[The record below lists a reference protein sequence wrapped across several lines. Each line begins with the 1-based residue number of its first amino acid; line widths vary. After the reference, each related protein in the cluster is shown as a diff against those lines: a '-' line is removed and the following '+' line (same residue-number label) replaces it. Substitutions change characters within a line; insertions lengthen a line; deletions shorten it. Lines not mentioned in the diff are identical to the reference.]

1 MEVRMPALITVQL
14 DAVAALADELSL
26 LAVRLAEEPPRCRT
40 AGAALETALGDPV
53 GEAAAGAATA
63 WGAVAQL
70 LADECATTARTLRA
84 AVAGY
89 RAEDAGLAVDLTLRR
104 VGTAARP
111 R

>member
-26 LAVRLAEEPPRCRT
+26 LAVRLAEEPPLCRT

-53 GEAAAGAATA
+53 GEAAAAAATA

-70 LADECATTARTLRA
+70 LADECASTAETLHG

-89 RAEDAGLAVDLTLRR
+89 RATDTGLAAALTPRP
-104 VGTAARP
+104 GTAAQP